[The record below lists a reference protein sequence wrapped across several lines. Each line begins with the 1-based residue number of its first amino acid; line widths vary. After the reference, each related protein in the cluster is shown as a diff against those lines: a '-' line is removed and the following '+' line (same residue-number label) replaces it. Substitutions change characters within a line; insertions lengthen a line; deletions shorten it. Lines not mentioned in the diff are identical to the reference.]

1 MLYPFNYGDAA
12 GWQPKLPRH
21 YTFFYPQNKRLAARL
36 LNTSPV
42 SAEISSPNRRRS
54 RFFPAVAPFFL
65 LLTRRPFLGAQIV
78 ADLRMAYQRKD
89 KGAADDVARQRR

>member
-12 GWQPKLPRH
+12 DRQPKLPGH

-42 SAEISSPNRRRS
+42 RAEISSANRRRS
-54 RFFPAVAPFFL
+54 RFFPTVAPFFL
-65 LLTRRPFLGAQIV
+65 LPARRPVFGAQIV
-78 ADLRMAYQRKD
+78 ADLRV
-89 KGAADDVARQRR
+89 AD